1 MGVGVWDGD
10 EHEGSF
16 QSLTMISWR
25 SVLFSSMEGRE
36 RREENW
42 NEPVAIHGFLSEVVG
57 AGKRS
62 RSAPNL
68 ISLRGV

>member
-1 MGVGVWDGD
+1 
-10 EHEGSF
+10 
-16 QSLTMISWR
+16 MISWH
-25 SVLFSSMEGRE
+25 SVLFSSMQGR
-36 RREENW
+36 RAKEENW
-42 NEPVAIHGFLSEVVG
+42 NEPVAIHGFLFEVVG